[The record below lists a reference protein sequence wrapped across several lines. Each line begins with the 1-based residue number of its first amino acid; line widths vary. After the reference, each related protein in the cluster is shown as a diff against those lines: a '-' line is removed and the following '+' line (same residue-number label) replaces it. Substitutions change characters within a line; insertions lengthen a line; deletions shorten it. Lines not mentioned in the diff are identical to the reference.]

1 LLPGSYNAQLLLAE
15 SPERL
20 ARRNLLVA
28 RKETLVEGL
37 RYFGEHA
44 QQFEANGGVEAAP
57 TNLPGSFTFQ
67 GQRASNYQRPS
78 AASPRS
84 EDMED
89 VGLNNLPLRHM
100 SITT

>member
-1 LLPGSYNAQLLLAE
+1 LAE

-28 RKETLVEGL
+28 RKDTLVEGL
-37 RYFGEHA
+37 KYFGEHA
-44 QQFEANGGVEAAP
+44 QQFEANGGVEAGP
-57 TNLPGSFTFQ
+57 TTLPGSFTFQ
-67 GQRASNYQRPS
+67 GQRASNYQRPTV
-78 AASPRS
+78 ASPQN

-89 VGLNNLPLRHM
+89 VRANNLPLRHM